1 MSKILNVS
9 SFAKNRMTRYGLT
22 VDQVYFIVKH
32 FQNTYRADGAT
43 VYQAK
48 LPDGRQA
55 KVRLLDGE
63 VVDAF
68 TIM

>member
-1 MSKILNVS
+1 
-9 SFAKNRMTRYGLT
+9 MTRYGLT